1 LSLSRRISEQRPTVI
16 LAILVILS
24 LASLATGQRG
34 NLVTRGI
41 STVVSVVAYPF
52 WQALNHTENA
62 FSYVT
67 GFVTAYSS
75 ARTEA
80 YHLREEIGALTPRI
94 ADRDSLEEENRR
106 LRRMLGFEQAESR
119 LSFLPAEVVSLSD
132 KPLSAE
138 IISNSSGVLIINR
151 GSIHGVKEAMCAM
164 TPDGVVGIVIKVEPA
179 LSYVATLHSDSCK
192 IGAMIGRDR
201 RIWATVHGS
210 GKDFS
215 KICSLE
221 YIDAKDVV
229 RVGDE
234 VLTRGSGIFP
244 SEYLIGKI
252 VDLQKGGSLFQV
264 AYIEP
269 AADPYAIDELFLV
282 ARAQPQL
289 AEMVGQTQK
298 DPIELMAFAMPDER
312 SIQERFAP

>member
-1 LSLSRRISEQRPTVI
+1 MSLSRRISEQRPTVI
-16 LAILVILS
+16 LAILVLLS
-24 LASLATGQRG
+24 LTSLATGERG
-34 NLVTRGI
+34 NLVTRSV

-62 FSYVT
+62 VSYVT

-80 YHLREEIGALTPRI
+80 HRLREEIGALTPRI
-94 ADRDSLEEENRR
+94 ADRDSLEAENRR
-106 LRRMLGFEQAESR
+106 LRRLLEFEQSQSR
-119 LSFLPAEVVSLSD
+119 LSFLPAEVVSLPED
-132 KPLSAE
+132 PLSAE
-138 IISNSSGVLIINR
+138 IISNSSGVLIVNR

-179 LSYVATLHSDSCK
+179 LSYVATLHSDYCK
-192 IGAMIGRDR
+192 IGAMISRDR

-210 GKDFS
+210 GKEYS
-215 KICSLE
+215 HICRME

-244 SEYLIGKI
+244 SEYRIGTI

-282 ARAQPQL
+282 ARAQPRL
-289 AEMVGQTQK
+289 AEMVGQTQP
-298 DPIELMAFAMPDER
+298 DAVDRMAFAMPDER

>member
-1 LSLSRRISEQRPTVI
+1 MSLSRRINEQRPTVI
-16 LAILVILS
+16 LAILVLLS
-24 LASLATGQRG
+24 LVSLATGERG
-34 NLVTRGI
+34 NLVTRGVK
-41 STVVSVVAYPF
+41 TTVSVVAYPF
-52 WQALNHTENA
+52 WQALNHVENA

-80 YHLREEIGALTPRI
+80 FHLREEIGALTPRI
-94 ADRDSLEEENRR
+94 ADRDSLEAENRR
-106 LRRMLGFEQAESR
+106 LRRLLEFEQSESR
-119 LSFLPAEVVSLSD
+119 LSFLPAEVVSLS
-132 KPLSAE
+132 AE
-138 IISNSSGVLIINR
+138 IISNSSGVLVINR

-164 TPDGVVGIVIKVEPA
+164 TPDGVVGIVINVEPA

-210 GKDFS
+210 GKEVS
-215 KICSLE
+215 HICRME

-244 SEYLIGKI
+244 SEYVIGKI

-269 AADPYAIDELFLV
+269 AANPYAIDELFLV
-282 ARAQPQL
+282 ARAQPRL
-289 AEMVGQTQK
+289 AELVGQTQQ
-298 DPIELMAFAMPDER
+298 DSVERMAFSMPDER